1 MFGACLEV
9 CLNTFWSW
17 DPSKSKCVKKE
28 PPKIHEKMIS
38 SPPKWL
44 ALRWNRSKWLDSW
57 SGGFLSSVLCV
68 RCAAGASWSIGIGN
82 FRTKHQRRTKNL
94 QVARGLWPVN
104 FLEIE
109 QLTFGNSPL
118 KKGQASPKHQT
129 EDSLKV
135 PVFAWFFLGWKLKGE
150 RCISNVDYKM
160 YL

>member
-44 ALRWNRSKWLDSW
+44 ALRWNPSKWLDPW

-68 RCAAGASWSIGIGN
+68 RCAAGASWSIGIVVQDSTSDEKKSAGGARPVPCQL
-82 FRTKHQRRTKNL
+82 FRNRT
-94 QVARGLWPVN
+94 AHLWK
-104 FLEIE
+104 FHEI
-109 QLTFGNSPL
+109 SPL
-118 KKGQASPKHQT
+118 KKGQASPKHQNIGFFENT
-129 EDSLKV
+129 QSLNE
-135 PVFAWFFLGWKLKGE
+135 FF
-150 RCISNVDYKM
+150 
-160 YL
+160 